1 MWGWQPTR
9 LGPACRRG
17 CPRPPS
23 GSAHGPTEPKPVRE
37 QEGALWCLLKS
48 QVSLHVCGQGSWKR
62 EAGAGRT
69 PRPGGWHQSVCGR
82 PGGVSLQAAKSL
94 GPGIT
99 EKATQGS
106 NSDLPHGRWI
116 LYQLSYKGSSGI
128 LEWVVYPFFS
138 CSQSL
143 PLSCLFQ

>member
-23 GSAHGPTEPKPVRE
+23 GSAHGPTEPRPVRE

-99 EKATQGS
+99 EKANFRKDSVKTNLVLSMWLKTHFEKNWTKLIAILGS
-106 NSDLPHGRWI
+106 
-116 LYQLSYKGSSGI
+116 
-128 LEWVVYPFFS
+128 V
-138 CSQSL
+138 
-143 PLSCLFQ
+143 